1 LKLRRDLDTSLKE
14 AKQSAEMANL
24 VNFQNQLLI
33 DMVSVLQHQLR
44 NTSGFKMIPSID
56 YREG

>member
-44 NTSGFKMIPSID
+44 NTSGFK
-56 YREG
+56 